1 MKPWFVLLGEEED
14 WELGETERDEK
25 RDEEIRAER
34 VDRSAWIP
42 NFQGSGA
49 RAGSSIFFLSFDGWV
64 VCRQYFRCQVLYV
77 SLGQTNVLR
86 PVH

>member
-1 MKPWFVLLGEEED
+1 LGV
-14 WELGETERDEK
+14 GESE

-49 RAGSSIFFLSFDGWV
+49 RAGSSIFFFKVLTDGW
-64 VCRQYFRCQVLYV
+64 FAANI
-77 SLGQTNVLR
+77 LGARFCTSRWAR
-86 PVH
+86 PMF